1 MTRLNANL
9 LRGTLDLLV
18 LRALRAGPRHGYGIL
33 EWIERAVAPALLVEE
48 GTLYPALHRLE
59 GEGLIRA
66 SWGASENN
74 RKAKFYSLTRRGEK
88 RVEVDADAW
97 RAYAEKVLR
106 VLDADIEA
114 EP

>member
-9 LRGTLDLLV
+9 LRGTLDLLI
-18 LRALRAGPRHGYGIL
+18 LRALVAEPRHGYGIL

-48 GTLYPALHRLE
+48 GTLYPALYRLE
-59 GEGLIRA
+59 AEGLIRA

-74 RKAKFYSLTRRGEK
+74 RKAKFYTLTRRGEK
-88 RVEVDADAW
+88 RVEADADAW

-106 VLDADIEA
+106 VLDREA
-114 EP
+114 GA